1 MKRRLAAILLAAVTL
16 LLCACDM
23 AGDIEAETQIPEP
36 TQSAEPVLPTDEIL
50 PEPPALSNHKP
61 KPVISAEPK
70 VDPISEQAGEIL
82 SEMSLDE
89 KLYQLFIVSPSA
101 VTGMN
106 DVSGAA
112 DKAQAGLD
120 EYPVGGFLLSTANI
134 QSKEQVSAMIDT
146 LQGCSR
152 FGLFIC
158 ADEEGGQV
166 KRLMGRIGT
175 TDFSSMLSYKDEG
188 TETAFENARVIASDM
203 TELGFNLDLAPVADV
218 WSNPANKVIGSRAYS
233 DDFLQ
238 AAELIPS
245 AVAGF
250 HAGGIACCLKHF
262 PGHGDTSED
271 SHKSSA
277 YVTKSQEEL
286 WQQELLPFI
295 AGIDAGADMV
305 MIGHITVESF
315 DSENPA
321 SVSEIII
328 NGLLRTDLGYN
339 GVVITDGLGMG
350 ALSSLTDGEK
360 AVMAI
365 NAGADILLCPDSLTD
380 AVEGMKAALSSGTLT
395 EERIDESVL
404 RILKLKLTRGIIE
417 LHGE

>member
-1 MKRRLAAILLAAVTL
+1 MKRRLASAALAAVTL
-16 LLCACDM
+16 LLCACG
-23 AGDIEAETQIPEP
+23 AVGDIGAETESPEP
-36 TQSAEPVLPTDEIL
+36 AQSAEPVLPTDEIL
-50 PEPPALSNHKP
+50 PEPPVLSKHKP
-61 KPVISAEPK
+61 KPVISIEPK
-70 VDPISEQAGEIL
+70 AAISKRAGEIL
-82 SEMSLDE
+82 SKMSLDE
-89 KLYQLFIVSPSA
+89 KLYQLFIVYPGA
-101 VTGMN
+101 VTGVN

-112 DKAQAGLD
+112 DKAESGL
-120 EYPVGGFLLSTANI
+120 EQYPVGGFLLSTANI
-134 QSKEQVSAMIDT
+134 ISKEQVSDMIGT
-146 LQGCSR
+146 LQNASNI
-152 FGLFIC
+152 GLFIC

-175 TDFSSMLSYKDEG
+175 TNFNSMLSYKDEG
-188 TETAFENARVIASDM
+188 TETAFDNARVIASDM
-203 TELGFNLDLAPVADV
+203 TALGFNLDLAPVADV

-233 DDFLQ
+233 DDFSQ

-245 AVAGF
+245 AVEGF
-250 HAGGIACCLKHF
+250 HTGGIACCLKHF

-271 SHKSSA
+271 SHKNSA

-305 MIGHITVESF
+305 MIGHITVEAF

-365 NAGADILLCPDSLTD
+365 NAGADILLCPDSLPN
-380 AVEGMKAALSSGTLT
+380 AVEGLKEALSNGTLT

-404 RILKLKLTRGIIE
+404 RILKLKLERGIIE